1 MHDLNEA
8 RKAQDKF
15 CEARGWPNY
24 AELATGYYGVCPVC
38 RNGIYDEGGYT
49 VEYAAHN
56 LVTGCPF
63 CNKSFLD

>member
-38 RNGIYDEGGYT
+38 WKRIYDVGGYT

-56 LVTGCPF
+56 LVTKCPF
-63 CNKSFLD
+63 CHASYLD